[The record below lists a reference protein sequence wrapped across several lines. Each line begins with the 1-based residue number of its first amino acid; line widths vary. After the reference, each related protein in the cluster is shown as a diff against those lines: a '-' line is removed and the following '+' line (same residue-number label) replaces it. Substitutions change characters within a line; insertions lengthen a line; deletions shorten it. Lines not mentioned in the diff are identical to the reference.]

1 MSEPAS
7 SPLAANPS
15 AQDPLISVQGLKV
28 HFPIGSKSLFGGV
41 QGYVKA
47 CDGVSFDIRKGE
59 TLGLVGESGSGKTTI
74 GRALLRAISAT
85 DGAVSFEKD
94 GAQKDLLSLR
104 GQELRKF
111 RQHMQLIFQD
121 PYSSLNP
128 RMTVRDIIAEPLE
141 ALGLE
146 PTKEAVDARVREV
159 AARCKLN
166 VEHLRRFPHAFSGG
180 QRQRICI
187 ARALVSQPDFV
198 VCDES
203 VSALDVSIQ
212 AEILNLLADL
222 QEELG
227 LAYLF
232 IAHDLSVVAHISH
245 RIAVLYVG
253 KMVELA
259 PARSLFSMPMHPYTK
274 ALMSAIPQVSRD
286 IAFNPEKLAGEIPNP
301 ADVPT
306 GCRFHTRC
314 PHARD
319 ACKTTEPEWRQI
331 GSDHF
336 VACHFAEEL
345 AAPQNAH

>member
-1 MSEPAS
+1 MNN
-7 SPLAANPS
+7 LA
-15 AQDPLISVQGLKV
+15 QEPLISVQGLKV
-28 HFPIGSKSLFGGV
+28 HFPIRGKNLFGGV

-47 CDGVSFDIRKGE
+47 CDGVSFDIRQGE

-74 GRALLRAISAT
+74 GRAVLRAISAT
-85 DGAVSFEKD
+85 DGHVSFKKN
-94 GAQKDLLSLR
+94 GTQKDLLSLR
-104 GQELRKF
+104 GEELRLF
-111 RQHMQLIFQD
+111 RKHMQLIFQD

-146 PTKEAVDARVREV
+146 TSKDAVDDRVREV

-222 QEELG
+222 QQELG

-232 IAHDLSVVAHISH
+232 IAHDLSVVAHIAH

-259 PARSLFSMPMHPYTK
+259 PSKSLFAAPKHPYTK
-274 ALMSAIPQVSRD
+274 ALMSAIPQVSRE
-286 IAFNPEKLAGEIPNP
+286 IAFNPEKLVGEIPNP
-301 ADVPT
+301 ADVPS

-314 PHARD
+314 PYAQD

-331 GSDHF
+331 GDEHF

-345 AAPQNAH
+345 ADAPSAH